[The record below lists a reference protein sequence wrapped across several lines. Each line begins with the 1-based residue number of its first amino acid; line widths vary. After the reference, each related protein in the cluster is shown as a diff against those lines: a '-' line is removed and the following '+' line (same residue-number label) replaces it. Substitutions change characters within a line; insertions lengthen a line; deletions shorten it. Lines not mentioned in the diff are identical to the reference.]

1 MDERYDN
8 CYAAIG
14 LFRDRAYCEAR
25 YPRDTNLKYIC
36 AFCLEQDPSSAGDL
50 AALNRCEESTDPDTI
65 LTGVGGD
72 YCEYKFPN
80 PASYAERRECLAGAG
95 VPKTSQYCVEEY
107 EQKYFEA
114 TVLEGAA

>member
-14 LFRDRAYCEAR
+14 LSRDRAYCEAKH
-25 YPRDTNLKYIC
+25 PRDTDLKYIC
-36 AFCLEQDPSSAGDL
+36 AFCLVADPSTGDDA
-50 AALNRCEESTDPDTI
+50 AALNRCEESTDRDTI

-80 PASYAERRECLAGAG
+80 PASYAERHACLAGAG
-95 VPKTSQYCVEEY
+95 VPKTTEHCVEEY
-107 EQKYFEA
+107 VQKYFEA
-114 TVLEGAA
+114 TVLEGAS